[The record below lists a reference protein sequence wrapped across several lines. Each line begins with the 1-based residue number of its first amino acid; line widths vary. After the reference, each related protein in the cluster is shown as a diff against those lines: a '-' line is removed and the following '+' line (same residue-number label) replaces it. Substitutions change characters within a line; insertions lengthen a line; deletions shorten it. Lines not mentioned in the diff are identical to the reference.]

1 MIFGSWPSAR
11 RIYLITEAG
20 SWHLLGDAFCGSRL
34 QTRPL
39 WLRLSSSRGHLEG
52 RRLWHLNFM
61 KTRSKVNSSIVLKI
75 YWRKDKIIFDILLK
89 VFEKK
94 THKLIHLTSTIQRFS
109 RCLKNLAHRKMNPCK
124 MELRRSS
131 TTPKNQELLRP
142 HEDSQDCRTF
152 IVPLPVDL
160 SVAHSIFRL
169 LFGWFVLS
177 LLVETEK
184 HLNMWKSQVWI
195 NVIHRLRLPPM
206 PYELWSAQ
214 GHEDLA
220 FLKSFLWG
228 GDKWNIKNGWFVK
241 LMKSSMS

>member
-94 THKLIHLTSTIQRFS
+94 HTNWSILHQRFNDS
-109 RCLKNLAHRKMNPCK
+109 ADVSKTWRTGRWIRARWSCAGVP
-124 MELRRSS
+124 
-131 TTPKNQELLRP
+131 P
-142 HEDSQDCRTF
+142 HQR
-152 IVPLPVDL
+152 I
-160 SVAHSIFRL
+160 
-169 LFGWFVLS
+169 
-177 LLVETEK
+177 
-184 HLNMWKSQVWI
+184 KSC
-195 NVIHRLRLPPM
+195 
-206 PYELWSAQ
+206 
-214 GHEDLA
+214 
-220 FLKSFLWG
+220 WG
-228 GDKWNIKNGWFVK
+228 
-241 LMKSSMS
+241 LMKILKIVGHS

>member
-1 MIFGSWPSAR
+1 MIFSPWPSAR

-20 SWHLLGDAFCGSRL
+20 SWHLLGDVFLWIAPSNTPVVIATLQLQGS
-34 QTRPL
+34 
-39 WLRLSSSRGHLEG
+39 SG
-52 RRLWHLNFM
+52 RTMKKDFFHLNFM
-61 KTRSKVNSSIVLKI
+61 KMTGSKVKSSIVLKI
-75 YWRKDKIIFDILLK
+75 YWRKDKIIFDILTSM
-89 VFEKK
+89 EGIWKK
-94 THKLIHLTSTIQRFS
+94 THKLIHLTSAIQLFS
-109 RCLKNLAHRKMNPCK
+109 RCLKYLAHRKMNPCK
-124 MELRRSS
+124 MELRWSS
-131 TTPKNQELLRP
+131 TTPKDQELLWP

-169 LFGWFVLS
+169 LFGWFVLG

-195 NVIHRLRLPPM
+195 NVTHRLRLPPM

-228 GDKWNIKNGWFVK
+228 GETNEI
-241 LMKSSMS
+241 